1 MKERLEGDL
10 RSIQAVNSDLQ
21 STTADLEA
29 RISQKD
35 ADLVKRQQE
44 SNDLRSKMLAQSEA
58 DSSMSGEFKRLQSQ
72 LSQEV

>member
-58 DSSMSGEFKRLQSQ
+58 DSSMSSEFKRLQSQ